1 LGLSTQKEVQEVME
15 GQEQGRLLGGDKDSP
30 KDATVT
36 ILPDTTSGSSSG
48 TKSSPNDEPP
58 LPIYPENTDIFV
70 GMSSAQ
76 KAKFHDKMRGR
87 HHMTQPYLDAAYEIV
102 LDFRTSH
109 SRVMQVDVPEE
120 GEPGYDDVP
129 DEFKYGTIFDVGV
142 FFPSKKYSEE
152 KCLNYLAELG
162 PPDIAGDFLRVEQLS
177 LSTTV
182 PSSFHYSMYSEMMM
196 NFKPFLEQWLTVDHI
211 QFYHCWVS
219 RCIGSCPNQ
228 IFLCP
233 MDYYQEAVQESI
245 EYEDSTLVD
254 SDHKKNYE
262 ADVEVRTPC

>member
-1 LGLSTQKEVQEVME
+1 MVFWLFVGIEHTKRSSRSDGGTGAGTVI
-15 GQEQGRLLGGDKDSP
+15 GGDKDSP

-76 KAKFHDKMRGR
+76 MAKFHEKMRGR
-87 HHMTQPYLDAAYEIV
+87 HHMTQPYLDAAYKIV

-142 FFPSKKYSEE
+142 LFPSKKYSEE
-152 KCLNYLAELG
+152 KCVNYLAEFG
-162 PPDIAGDFLRVEQLS
+162 PPDIAGDFFRVEQLS

-219 RCIGSCPNQ
+219 RCIGSFPNQ

-254 SDHKKNYE
+254 SDHKKNL
-262 ADVEVRTPC
+262 